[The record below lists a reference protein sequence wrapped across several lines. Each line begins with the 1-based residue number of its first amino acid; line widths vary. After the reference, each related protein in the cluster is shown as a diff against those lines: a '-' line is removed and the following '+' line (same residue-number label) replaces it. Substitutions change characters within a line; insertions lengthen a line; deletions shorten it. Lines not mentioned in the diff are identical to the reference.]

1 MASLK
6 LTFNGEMQ
14 KEIQL
19 DKETITLG
27 RKDDNDIPIDNL
39 AVSGHHAKI
48 LTILN
53 DSFIEDLNSTNG
65 TYVNESLVKKHALRH
80 GDVIKIGKH
89 ELKYVNEAAA
99 GINSDQFEKT
109 MILRPDA
116 AGLKEEEGDKKI
128 EQSVNKIAREI
139 ATADSGAKP
148 ATANAKIRLVDG
160 ANAGKELE
168 LTKILTTLG
177 KPGVQVAAITKRPT
191 GYFLIHVDGGAGH
204 GRPKVNDK
212 EISIQAQAL
221 KTNDVIEVAGVKM
234 TFLLG

>member
-6 LTFNGEMQ
+6 LMFDGKMQ

-19 DKETITLG
+19 NKETFTLG
-27 RKDDNDIPIDNL
+27 RKPDNDIPIDNL

-53 DSFIEDLNSTNG
+53 DSFVEDMNSTNG
-65 TYVNESLVKKHALRH
+65 TYVNDTLIKKHALKH

-89 ELKYVNEAAA
+89 ELKYINEAASS
-99 GINSDQFEKT
+99 SDQFEKT

-116 AGLKEEEGDKKI
+116 AGMKEEEGDKEI

-139 ATADSGAKP
+139 ASADSGAK
-148 ATANAKIRLVDG
+148 AAASNARIRLVNG
-160 ANAGKELE
+160 ANAGKELP

-177 KPGVQVAAITKRPT
+177 KPGVQVAAITRRPA
-191 GYFLIHVDGGAGH
+191 GYFLIHVDGGAGQ

-212 EISIQAQAL
+212 EIGVQAHPL
-221 KTNDVIEVAGVKM
+221 NTNDVIEVAGVKM
-234 TFLLG
+234 SFFIE